1 MRNKPLAIER
11 ETIILFNEAEP
22 TAEIEAHNPAMKRR
36 LEAMRG
42 ERPEDITLVRRDGCA
57 DCYIFPKR
65 WVKIIPPRRATEKQR
80 EHLAQARAK
89 IKP

>member
-1 MRNKPLAIER
+1 MTKLLAIER

-22 TAEIEAHNPAMKRR
+22 TAEIEAHNCVMKRR
-36 LEAMRG
+36 LENMRRG
-42 ERPEDITLVRRDGCA
+42 HPETVTLIRRDKYA
-57 DCYIFPKR
+57 DVYTLPKK

-80 EHLAQARAK
+80 EHLAKARNK